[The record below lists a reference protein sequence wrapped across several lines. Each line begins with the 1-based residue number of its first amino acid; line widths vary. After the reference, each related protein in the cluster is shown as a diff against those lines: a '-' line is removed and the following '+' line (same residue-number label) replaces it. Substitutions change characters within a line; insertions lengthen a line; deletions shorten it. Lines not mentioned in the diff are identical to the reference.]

1 MVRATLRDVAARAG
15 VHTATA
21 SRALNPQRR
30 ALVDDATAERVRRA
44 AAELGYSPNS
54 IARSLKTS
62 RSRSVGVVIPDLT
75 NPLFPPI
82 VRGIEDVLTAAGYSA
97 MIVNTDNNPDREAAH
112 VTSLRGR
119 QVEGMIFATARLSHP
134 LLERL
139 AEEGVALVLL
149 NRKVEGGGIPSVTAD
164 DAAGIAM
171 AMRHLTG
178 LGHRR
183 IAHLAGPQWTSTG
196 VVRLRAY
203 RHALADAGLPV
214 DDSLVEIC
222 DYWTVDAGAKGLR
235 RLLDSGSPFTALL
248 AGNDLL
254 AVGAYDA
261 LEERGLSCPRD
272 LSVVGFNDIAFIDKL
287 HPALTTVRIPQ
298 YQIGAEAA
306 RVLLERIEDPT
317 VPAKSVLLP
326 PSFVE
331 RQSTRPLRRPRR

>member
-1 MVRATLRDVAARAG
+1 MGRATLRDVAALAG

-30 ALVDDATAERVRRA
+30 ALVEEATVERVRRA

-62 RSRSVGVVIPDLT
+62 RSGSIGVVIPDLT
-75 NPLFPPI
+75 NPLFPPV
-82 VRGIEDVLTAAGYSA
+82 VRGIEDVLTRASYSA

-112 VTSLRGR
+112 VASLRGR
-119 QVEGMIFATARLSHP
+119 QVEGMIFATGRLHHP
-134 LLERL
+134 LLEQL
-139 AEEGVALVLL
+139 AAEGVAMVLV
-149 NRKVEGGGIPSVTAD
+149 NRKTEGIGIPNVTAD
-164 DAAGIAM
+164 DPAGVAL
-171 AMRHLTG
+171 AMRHLIE

-196 VVRLRAY
+196 VLRLRAY

-214 DDSLVEIC
+214 DESLVEVC
-222 DYWTVDAGAKGLR
+222 DVWTEEEGAKGLR
-235 RLLDSGSPFTALL
+235 RLLTARSQFTAVL

-261 LEERGLSCPRD
+261 LDEHGLSCPRD
-272 LSVVGFNDIAFIDKL
+272 LSVVGFNDIAFMDKL
-287 HPALTTVRIPQ
+287 CPALTTVRIPQ

-306 RVLLERIEDPT
+306 RVLLERIEDPMA
-317 VPAKSVLLP
+317 PAKSVLLP
-326 PSFVE
+326 PSFVQRE
-331 RQSTRPLRRPRR
+331 STCPPGRSRD